1 MEITKVQLRQNVP
14 AKSLNASNSTVN
26 VSPMEGSVEVT
37 ADVQVA
43 AILKKETAMVQSL
56 KRKNR

>member
-43 AILKKETAMVQSL
+43 AILKKETAMGQSL
-56 KRKNR
+56 KQKNR